1 MSERSDVELML
12 ATKAGDEEAFSE
24 LVSRHRNAIVN
35 LTHRYLRNRAD
46 ADDLTQEVFF
56 KVYRARKRY
65 RPEAKF
71 TTWLYRVAVNA
82 CLNEVRNRKRRVTW
96 VAMSMDG
103 SSGGAGASDDA
114 GGPLGSRVADD
125 SAEAPLDAVE
135 KNELKERVR
144 AAVDELPERQR
155 LAILLNKFHG
165 LSYEELASTLE
176 MTVPGVKSLLVR
188 ARENVRKR
196 IEPYLRS
203 GFGEGALGS
212 EEPGRI
218 ERRRGTA

>member
-12 ATKAGDEEAFSE
+12 ALQGGDEEAFSE

-46 ADDLTQEVFF
+46 AEDLTQEVFY

-82 CLNEVRNRKRRVTW
+82 CLNEVRNRKRRLTW
-96 VAMSMDG
+96 TATSL
-103 SSGGAGASDDA
+103 SGVSDEGAE
-114 GGPLGSRVADD
+114 GGGLAARVADD
-125 SAEAPLDAVE
+125 AAEAPLDVVE
-135 KNELKERVR
+135 RDELKQRVR

-165 LSYEELASTLE
+165 LSYEELAETLE
-176 MTVPGVKSLLVR
+176 MTIPGIKSLLVR
-188 ARENVRKR
+188 ARENGRKR
-196 IEPYLRS
+196 IDPYLKTGTDS
-203 GFGEGALGS
+203 DSAALEALRGK
-212 EEPGRI
+212 
-218 ERRRGTA
+218 RGTA